1 LNTVGP
7 SIRQNLDSAIELIA
21 LSPALDGV
29 RKECLLAKL
38 RHLRD
43 TLCTEPCEQGPDGCA
58 CTRSI
63 AEVFGT
69 ERIGTPERPSRRP
82 D

>member
-1 LNTVGP
+1 MNTVGP
-7 SIRQNLDSAIELIA
+7 SIRQNLDSAIELVA
-21 LSPALDGV
+21 LSPALNGE

-38 RHLRD
+38 RHLRE
-43 TLCTEPCEQGPDGCA
+43 TLCSEPCDQGSDGCA

-63 AEVFGT
+63 AAVFGT
-69 ERIGTPERPSRRP
+69 ERLAPPGLPTAAR

>member
-1 LNTVGP
+1 MNTVGP
-7 SIRQNLDSAIELIA
+7 SIRQNLDSAIELVA

-43 TLCTEPCEQGPDGCA
+43 TLCSEPCGQGEDGCA

-63 AEVFGT
+63 AAVFGT
-69 ERIGTPERPSRRP
+69 ERLASPGLPPMRR

>member
-1 LNTVGP
+1 MNTVGP
-7 SIRQNLDSAIELIA
+7 SIRQNLDSAIELIT
-21 LSPALDGV
+21 LSPVLDGV

-43 TLCTEPCEQGPDGCA
+43 TLCSEPCNEGPDGCA

-69 ERIGTPERPSRRP
+69 ERIGRPGLPSGRP